1 MTKVDETSGYQI
13 SLYQCDQLSEV
24 VKLLHENL
32 WGDREQNFSYFRW
45 KYQDN
50 PYASEPL
57 GVTATH
63 DGVVVG
69 FRGYFATSWYLGS
82 EDSKANIL
90 LPGDTVVHP
99 EYRRKGLSVAMGHLA
114 MQRFA
119 TRYGVF
125 LNMTAGKNSVP
136 GYLRMG
142 FAPLQ
147 SKAYYK
153 QSSLARDVKVIFR
166 NALKKRKKQGEVTL
180 GESKISFGD
189 FGDIV
194 VSKSPRPDEMALVAS
209 SNTEFPAKIA
219 LVQDREFFRW
229 RYENPKGR
237 YAFYFFRR
245 DGAIL
250 GYLVIRQQDDLGQGV
265 IVDYGQKGEEPI
277 GRILDHIAESVDYD
291 ELNILNVSVDKY
303 IWKTLKAR
311 KFRKWSLRLS
321 LSKMVRGEYPLLVRP
336 VKRECSEDDW
346 FLGGLDIRN
355 MENWKFKHI
364 SSDGM

>member
-1 MTKVDETSGYQI
+1 MEHSGYQI
-13 SLYQCDQLSEV
+13 SLYKGDQISEV
-24 VKLLHENL
+24 VELLGDNL
-32 WGDREQNFSYFRW
+32 WEASYERNASYFGW
-45 KYQDN
+45 KYHLN
-50 PYASEPL
+50 PYATQPM
-57 GVTATH
+57 
-63 DGVVVG
+63 GVVAVHEGTIVG
-69 FRGYFATSWYLGS
+69 FRGYFATNWYLGS
-82 EDSKANIL
+82 VENKTAIL
-90 LPGDTVVHP
+90 LPGDTVVHSNH
-99 EYRRKGLSVAMGHLA
+99 RRKGLSVAMGNLA
-114 MQRFA
+114 MEHFA
-119 TRYGVF
+119 SRYSVF
-125 LNMTAGKNSVP
+125 LNTTARKNSLP

-147 SKAYYK
+147 NKAYYLK
-153 QSSLARDVKVIFR
+153 SSLAVDVKVICR
-166 NALKKRKKQGEVTL
+166 AVLKKRNKPGEL
-180 GESKISFGD
+180 PLSESKISFGD

-194 VSKSPRPDEMALVAS
+194 VSKSPRPDEMARLAS

-229 RYENPKGR
+229 RYANPKGR

-250 GYLVIRQQDDLGQGV
+250 GYLVIRQQDDLGRGF

-311 KFRKWSLRLS
+311 KFKKWSLRLS

-364 SSDGM
+364 CADAM